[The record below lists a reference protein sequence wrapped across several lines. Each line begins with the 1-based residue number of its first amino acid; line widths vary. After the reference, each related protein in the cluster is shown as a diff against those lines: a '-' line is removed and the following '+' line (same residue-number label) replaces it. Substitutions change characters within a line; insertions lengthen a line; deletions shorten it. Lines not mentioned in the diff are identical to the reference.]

1 MHVFEVPLF
10 ETSVQLLHPFLQEF
24 SDSSLEENCSTVSW
38 STRLW
43 WLLRFVMDLGASII
57 FWWVLLSPMSDL
69 VFYGSLGAILLLMI
83 LWRVYKICYEE
94 KTPAHAL
101 IPYTCAHLEVDN
113 RHLYLVPGTVRV

>member
-1 MHVFEVPLF
+1 
-10 ETSVQLLHPFLQEF
+10 
-24 SDSSLEENCSTVSW
+24 
-38 STRLW
+38 
-43 WLLRFVMDLGASII
+43 MDLGASII